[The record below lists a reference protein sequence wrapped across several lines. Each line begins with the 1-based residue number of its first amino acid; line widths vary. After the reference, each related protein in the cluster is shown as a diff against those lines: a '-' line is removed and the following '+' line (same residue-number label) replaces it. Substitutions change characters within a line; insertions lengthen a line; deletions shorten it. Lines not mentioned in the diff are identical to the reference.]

1 MLSSLTLMIPKL
13 IPANAHAN
21 KSEVSLSTATWV
33 SATTAQVL
41 AKVPA
46 HMFSGIVSTDLF

>member
-1 MLSSLTLMIPKL
+1 MIPKL
-13 IPANAHAN
+13 IPANALAN

-33 SATTAQVL
+33 SATTAQAL